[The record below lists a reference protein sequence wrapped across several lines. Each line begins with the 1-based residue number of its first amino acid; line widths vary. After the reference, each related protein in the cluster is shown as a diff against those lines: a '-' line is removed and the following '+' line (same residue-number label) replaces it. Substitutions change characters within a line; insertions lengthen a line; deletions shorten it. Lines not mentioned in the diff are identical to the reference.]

1 MHAILPFVWILAK
14 LLLTPARWSSVSPV
28 PSIASCKDAKKNKNV
43 WPPKQSDV
51 YTLSKSYHDAGKDG
65 FAGGG
70 CSTGR
75 CCLCLRVLERVCGL
89 EHAPL
94 LLMATC
100 LLCTSAMRRVEALAL
115 TTVVVASREQ
125 GILVMIAS
133 QLQTA
138 VLSFDGPGG
147 AEVRARTR
155 PRVLLHSARS
165 LSR

>member
-1 MHAILPFVWILAK
+1 MRPANLAPK
-14 LLLTPARWSSVSPV
+14 NRSCATMSAKTVLLAVGAPR
-28 PSIASCKDAKKNKNV
+28 
-43 WPPKQSDV
+43 
-51 YTLSKSYHDAGKDG
+51 
-65 FAGGG
+65 
-70 CSTGR
+70 R
-75 CCLCLRVLERVCGL
+75 CRLCLRVLERVCGL
-89 EHAPL
+89 QHAPS

-100 LLCTSAMRRVEALAL
+100 LLCTRAMRQVEVLAL

-147 AEVRARTR
+147 AKVRARTR
-155 PRVLLHSARS
+155 PRGLLHPSRS